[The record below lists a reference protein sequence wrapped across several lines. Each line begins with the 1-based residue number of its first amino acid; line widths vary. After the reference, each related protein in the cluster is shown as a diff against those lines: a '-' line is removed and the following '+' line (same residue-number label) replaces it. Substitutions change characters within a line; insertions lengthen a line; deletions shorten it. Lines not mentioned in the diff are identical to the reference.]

1 MYYRLTG
8 ILTLIIF
15 FMGTMLNPAY
25 STLNRGNFIPVNHS
39 KSSSA
44 NTMVRY
50 YQIKKGDNLWNIS
63 RSFNVNL
70 SQLMALNHVDDNTIL
85 SVGQKLKIPSSAG
98 RIHYIRKGE
107 TMWDIASRYEVSVD
121 GLLSVNPSKNPTRL
135 AIGDQLIIPE
145 IGQPMTP
152 QVSSRGMTITGVFS
166 WPIMGVIT
174 SGFGWR
180 KSGFHHGIDIAG
192 DIGDPVKACG
202 PGKVVFNG
210 VKPVYGRTIIVEHAN
225 GKQSWYAHLQKT
237 AVSERQKVYRGQ
249 TIGYIGMTGRTTG
262 PHLHFEIRND
272 KESLNPLNY
281 LAR

>member
-25 STLNRGNFIPVNHS
+25 SALNRGNFIPVIHS

-50 YQIKKGDNLWNIS
+50 YQVKKGDNLWNIS

-70 SQLMALNHVDDNTIL
+70 SQLMALNHVNEKTIL
-85 SVGQKLKIPSSAG
+85 SVGQKLKIPSVAA

-121 GLLSVNPSKNPTRL
+121 GLLSVNPGKNPTRL
-135 AIGDQLIIPE
+135 AIGDQLIIPDTR
-145 IGQPMTP
+145 QALTP
-152 QVSSRGMTITGVFS
+152 QVSSRGMSNMGAFS
-166 WPIMGVIT
+166 WPVMGVIT

-180 KSGFHHGIDIAG
+180 KSGYHHGVDIAG
-192 DIGDPVKACG
+192 DIGAPVKACG

-210 VKPVYGRTIIVEHAN
+210 VKPVYGRTIIIQHEN
-225 GKQSWYAHLQKT
+225 GKQSWYAHLQK
-237 AVSERQKVYRGQ
+237 AAISEGQKVYRGQ
-249 TIGYIGMTGRTTG
+249 TVGYIGMTGRTTG
-262 PHLHFEIRND
+262 PHLHFEIRKD
-272 KESLNPLNY
+272 TESLNPLNY
-281 LAR
+281 LSR

>member
-1 MYYRLTG
+1 
-8 ILTLIIF
+8 
-15 FMGTMLNPAY
+15 
-25 STLNRGNFIPVNHS
+25 
-39 KSSSA
+39 
-44 NTMVRY
+44 
-50 YQIKKGDNLWNIS
+50 
-63 RSFNVNL
+63 
-70 SQLMALNHVDDNTIL
+70 
-85 SVGQKLKIPSSAG
+85 
-98 RIHYIRKGE
+98 
-107 TMWDIASRYEVSVD
+107 
-121 GLLSVNPSKNPTRL
+121 
-135 AIGDQLIIPE
+135 
-145 IGQPMTP
+145 
-152 QVSSRGMTITGVFS
+152 
-166 WPIMGVIT
+166 MGVIT